1 MFLVALPFFIGRLIS
16 YSFWVTTASAIG
28 HRMDMD
34 SLESASYVGV
44 YFILS
49 QLLLVPTI
57 YLFTRIDWRA
67 ALQEKRLRRFKA
79 IQSHEEAA

>member
-1 MFLVALPFFIGRLIS
+1 ME
-16 YSFWVTTASAIG
+16 
-28 HRMDMD
+28 MD
-34 SLESASYVGV
+34 SFESASYVGV

-67 ALQEKRLRRFKA
+67 AFEERRLRWFKV
-79 IQSHEEAA
+79 IGDHKEAG

>member
-1 MFLVALPFFIGRLIS
+1 
-16 YSFWVTTASAIG
+16 
-28 HRMDMD
+28 MDP
-34 SLESASYVGV
+34 AAVGV

-67 ALQEKRLRRFKA
+67 ASEEGRLRWFKA
-79 IQSHEEAA
+79 IGHHEEAA